1 MSCFFRQ
8 YINIQ
13 NSKQKTKSL
22 LYNSAVRQS
31 YVECSSDTFKSL
43 KRLKDIG
50 LKIKR
55 ITMKVKQKK
64 GTNLP
69 GAWIVNPKDKGRK
82 SIKGDKIYLDNG
94 QEFEIE
100 IFNPLKE
107 SVLADIRLNGNS
119 ICKTGLVIKPGQR
132 VYLDCFVDD
141 RKKFIFQTYEIDG
154 SQESLDATADNGL
167 LEVFFYKEQAVTL
180 QNWID
185 KYHKV
190 VIHEYYP
197 VYYPRWYSYPYYGG
211 LTLNGTTGTIYTTNT
226 ANTLTIN
233 TGSSTYGGV
242 LNNSN
247 YETSFTN
254 CSLTSGGT
262 SESVNA
268 YYNSVA
274 GSLETGRVEKGE
286 KSDQQFVDVDMD
298 FEKNYI
304 HHLVYQI
311 LPSSRKPKEI
321 KEISKRKDIL
331 EKLRNDNK
339 NHHSDVTIDL
349 IELIKKLADLHS
361 AGILT
366 DEEFSSKKSEL
377 LSKI

>member
-1 MSCFFRQ
+1 
-8 YINIQ
+8 
-13 NSKQKTKSL
+13 
-22 LYNSAVRQS
+22 
-31 YVECSSDTFKSL
+31 
-43 KRLKDIG
+43 
-50 LKIKR
+50 
-55 ITMKVKQKK
+55 MKVKQTK

-141 RKKFIFQTYEIDG
+141 RKKFVFQTYQVDG
-154 SQESLDATADNGL
+154 TQESLDAIADNGL

-180 QNWID
+180 QNWND
-185 KYHKV
+185 RFHKI

-197 VYYPRWYSYPYYGG
+197 VYPVYPRWYPYYGTI
-211 LTLNGTTGTIYTTNT
+211 LTGGITTGTTLTTTTLTTTNGSNAIFNT
-226 ANTLTIN
+226 NSAAFTVGNRYNSGTLTSCN
-233 TGSSTYGGV
+233 TV
-242 LNNSN
+242 
-247 YETSFTN
+247 
-254 CSLTSGGT
+254 
-262 SESVNA
+262 
-268 YYNSVA
+268 YYNSSVA
-274 GSLETGRVEKGE
+274 GSLETGRVENGE
-286 KSDQQFVDVDMD
+286 KSNQQFVDVDME

-311 LPSSRKPKEI
+311 LPSSRKPKDI
-321 KEISKRKDIL
+321 NDISKSKKIMEKLKSNKPQLNDIL
-331 EKLRNDNK
+331 KRE
-339 NHHSDVTIDL
+339 SEDV

-366 DEEFSSKKSEL
+366 DEEFSDKKSEL